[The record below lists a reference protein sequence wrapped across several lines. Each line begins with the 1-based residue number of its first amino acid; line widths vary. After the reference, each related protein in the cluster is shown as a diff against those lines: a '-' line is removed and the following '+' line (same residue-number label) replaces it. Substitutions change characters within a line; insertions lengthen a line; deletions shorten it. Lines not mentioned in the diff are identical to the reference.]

1 MLSIPLFMSLARNV
15 RKGVQS
21 SAAVTVVAQK
31 GLRNSD
37 DSCAQVTRD
46 YIVTLTWEKAELHF

>member
-1 MLSIPLFMSLARNV
+1 MSLARNV